1 MKTKSI
7 WTLVALVAVTLTMH
21 VAAQSPAPVIIQAV
35 GNTPRTVAPAPVIAP
50 PLNTAPAT
58 IATLQTIKAA
68 NDEILKKQ
76 TATLQQLEEIEK
88 AAEQIRIFS
97 KRG

>member
-1 MKTKSI
+1 MNLRLI
-7 WTLVALVAVTLTMH
+7 HGCIVLAFALSSADAQTSAPVVVPAVPPPNMPVAVQH
-21 VAAQSPAPVIIQAV
+21 APVQPNAQTTVQA
-35 GNTPRTVAPAPVIAP
+35 
-50 PLNTAPAT
+50 LQLLKAT
-58 IATLQTIKAA
+58 

-88 AAEQIRIFS
+88 AAAQIKIYS